1 MPVVSITLLPGYSEE
16 ARGRL
21 VGRVA
26 RSVRSVIA
34 AANAGTTVFVNEA
47 ATYQR
52 DGKVFTQGGPEVVD
66 ASALVKRFLLLMQE
80 RQLDEARQLLA
91 PGFEM
96 VFPGGKPMREFGE
109 LLEWAKTRYT
119 RVSKQFERFDECW
132 GEEATVVYCSGTLE
146 GVWLDGRAFSG
157 IRFVDRFEVESAT
170 GLIRRQDVWNDLA
183 EVAPT
188 SA

>member
-1 MPVVSITLLPGYSEE
+1 MPVVSITLLPGYSPE
-16 ARGRL
+16 ARERL

-52 DGKVFTQGGPEVVD
+52 DGQVFSQGGPEVAD
-66 ASALVKRFLLLMQE
+66 ASALVRRFLLLMQE
-80 RQLDEARQLLA
+80 RKLDEARQLLA

-96 VFPGGKPMREFGE
+96 VFPGGKPMREFAE
-109 LLEWAKTRYT
+109 LLDWAKTRYT
-119 RVSKQFERFDECW
+119 RVGKHFERFDEVW
-132 GEEATVVYCSGTLE
+132 GDESTVVYCTGTLE
-146 GVWLDGRAFSG
+146 VVWLDGKPFSG
-157 IRFVDRFEVESAT
+157 IRFIDRFEVVG

-183 EVAPT
+183 EVAPRG
-188 SA
+188 